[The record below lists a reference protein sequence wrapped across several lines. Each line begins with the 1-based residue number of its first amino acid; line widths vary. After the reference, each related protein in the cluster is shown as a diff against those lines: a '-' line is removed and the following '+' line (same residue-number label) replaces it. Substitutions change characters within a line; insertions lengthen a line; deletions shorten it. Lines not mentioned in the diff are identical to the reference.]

1 MPEDSPCAPRAVLWD
16 MDGTLID
23 SAEYHWLAWQ
33 ETMRRERYPI
43 THADFMR
50 SFGQRNDIVLCG
62 YFGDD
67 LPASEIDRIAGFKEA
82 EYRRLLRAGGIAFLP
97 GAADW
102 IDRLRAA
109 GWRQAV
115 ASSAPRANVET
126 VMEVLGADSLFD
138 ALVCGEDVERGK
150 PDPQVFQVAAA
161 ALGVPTERCVV
172 VEDAPAGVEAA
183 QRAGMAVIGVLTS
196 HTALTTDLVV
206 ASLADLPPG
215 AFDALLA
222 QRLA

>member
-1 MPEDSPCAPRAVLWD
+1 
-16 MDGTLID
+16 
-23 SAEYHWLAWQ
+23 
-33 ETMRRERYPI
+33 
-43 THADFMR
+43 
-50 SFGQRNDIVLCG
+50 
-62 YFGDD
+62 
-67 LPASEIDRIAGFKEA
+67 
-82 EYRRLLRAGGIAFLP
+82 
-97 GAADW
+97 
-102 IDRLRAA
+102 
-109 GWRQAV
+109 
-115 ASSAPRANVET
+115 
-126 VMEVLGADSLFD
+126 MEVLGAASLFD

>member
-1 MPEDSPCAPRAVLWD
+1 MPNSGNQARAVLWD

-33 ETMRRERYPI
+33 ETMRHERHPI
-43 THADFMR
+43 TYAGFLA
-50 SFGQRNDIVLCG
+50 SFGQRNDVVLRG

-67 LPASEIDRIAGFKEA
+67 FPPAEIDRIAGFKEA

-97 GAADW
+97 GAREW
-102 IDRLRAA
+102 ISRLHGA

-126 VMEVLGADSLFD
+126 VIDVLQAGTLFD
-138 ALVCGEDVERGK
+138 ALVCGEDVTRGK
-150 PDPQVFQVAAA
+150 PDPQVFLTAAT
-161 ALGVPTERCVV
+161 ALGVSPGRCVV

-183 QRAGMAVIGVLTS
+183 QRAGMPVIGVLTS
-196 HTALTTDLVV
+196 HTALTADVVV
-206 ASLADLPPG
+206 ASLDHLPAA
-215 AFDALLA
+215 AFDDLLDG
-222 QRLA
+222 RRP